1 MILRITSQIS
11 WQFTERNKLGAFV
24 WPKCPHSSH
33 SFHRNPTGTLCSKSG
48 RSAVQVRI
56 QSRYP
61 ANMDISAGLRPA
73 DLWNI
78 SFGTPPFRDPIKN
91 IQNLLK
97 LGYLKA
103 SKPIPTVQIRVLCIT
118 MYLYDSISISYSY
131 WWCFFGHRFWR
142 QLIPFMSYPYQL
154 TFPYNLTK

>member
-33 SFHRNPTGTLCSKSG
+33 SCHRNPTGTLCSKSG

-118 MYLYDSISISYSY
+118 NVSIWFYIYLLQLLVMFFRAP
-131 WWCFFGHRFWR
+131 FFGASSSLLCH
-142 QLIPFMSYPYQL
+142 I
-154 TFPYNLTK
+154 N